1 MGSTLDALHQL
12 QVIELQL
19 AAIRRKREAKAREIQ
34 TYKRKVNDTKA
45 ELEENARKRREHQ
58 VTLDALT
65 LDVAAREQ
73 SIGKHRQAL
82 SKAKTNREY
91 AAILTAMNTEKA
103 DNAKLESTSLQ
114 LMDTIQ
120 SLNDQHAETEAIEAK
135 LVQQVAASEESL
147 RSLDDE
153 SKAERERLSCEREAC
168 AERIAPAALAS
179 FRRVAQHHNGEAMAA
194 IAKLSPKSED
204 YVCSG
209 CNMKITLEIINNLQ
223 TRDEIQICGV
233 CGRILY
239 LKPQGAAWK
248 AG

>member
-12 QVIELQL
+12 QAIELKL
-19 AAIRRKREAKAREIQ
+19 AAIRRKREVKSGRIQ
-34 TYKRKVNDTKA
+34 TFNRKVSNTKA
-45 ELEENARKRREHQ
+45 ELEENARQRREHQ

-65 LDVAAREQ
+65 LDVAAREE
-73 SIGKHRQAL
+73 SISKHRQAL
-82 SKAKTNREY
+82 SQAKTNREY

-120 SLNDQHAETEAIEAK
+120 SLNDQHAETEAAEAE
-135 LVQQVAASEESL
+135 LVQKVAASEESL
-147 RSLDDE
+147 RSLDDGSRE
-153 SKAERERLSCEREAC
+153 ERERLSCEGETC
-168 AERIAPAALAS
+168 SQSIAPAALAC
-179 FRRVAQHHNGEAMAA
+179 FRRVAQHHEGEAMAA
-194 IAKLSPKSED
+194 IAKLSPKSQD

-239 LKPQGAAWK
+239 LKPRGA
-248 AG
+248 G